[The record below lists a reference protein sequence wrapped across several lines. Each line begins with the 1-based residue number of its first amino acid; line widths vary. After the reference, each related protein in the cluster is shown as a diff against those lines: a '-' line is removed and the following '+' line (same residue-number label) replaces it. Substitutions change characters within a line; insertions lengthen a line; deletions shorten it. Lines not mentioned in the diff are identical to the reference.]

1 MSEKFA
7 NKVARAVHAAPVSAE
22 FDLAGFTRAQCEQL
36 GSELF
41 AHTFQVP
48 KQFRVSFVIGGG
60 REVRQK
66 YDVDL
71 GKYLTEVLRE
81 HGFEEDC
88 TASISNDCQ
97 KKFKYQ
103 EDIGKNLK
111 RLHVFLSC
119 EVISEQKAATTSTDV
134 CLTNQDQINHIIRV
148 SAESLPCML
157 SEHVNTWLHHQR
169 AKQVLEEFKAKVE
182 AIETKMIK
190 VQLLDE
196 GDYELYHADYAD
208 KQVIT
213 RKLAIISENMK
224 RFVTSGRLTRAE
236 KQSLICGAR
245 NKLASIEQQM
255 QKLLSAS
262 AASLALADMETK
274 AAKIKTR
281 LEALQRIEPYEL
293 KLKQE
298 DNIKHVRCA
307 GFTIRILR
315 MLCMLCMLCIL
326 CM

>member
-1 MSEKFA
+1 
-7 NKVARAVHAAPVSAE
+7 
-22 FDLAGFTRAQCEQL
+22 
-36 GSELF
+36 
-41 AHTFQVP
+41 
-48 KQFRVSFVIGGG
+48 
-60 REVRQK
+60 
-66 YDVDL
+66 
-71 GKYLTEVLRE
+71 
-81 HGFEEDC
+81 
-88 TASISNDCQ
+88 
-97 KKFKYQ
+97 
-103 EDIGKNLK
+103 
-111 RLHVFLSC
+111 
-119 EVISEQKAATTSTDV
+119 
-134 CLTNQDQINHIIRV
+134 
-148 SAESLPCML
+148 
-157 SEHVNTWLHHQR
+157 
-169 AKQVLEEFKAKVE
+169 
-182 AIETKMIK
+182 
-190 VQLLDE
+190 
-196 GDYELYHADYAD
+196 
-208 KQVIT
+208 
-213 RKLAIISENMK
+213 MK